1 MNRQPRKAK
10 RPGLYTSI
18 IIVVTGFSIVFFLAF
33 ALVFFTMSSET
44 NKITIQQCGIRVATI
59 VRQTLHN
66 SMAHT
71 NPSELKK
78 MMMEIRRTPGIES
91 INLYNHD
98 GYVIH
103 STDSIISQKKIEIQE
118 KPCLFCHQNQQSPTS
133 KETFHFDVVKT
144 YDNHRKLIV
153 TNSILNEPGCSAA
166 PCHYHSPEKQMLG
179 LIEVQIPLKELDRV
193 QFESEVRFFLLAI
206 LITVGL
212 IFTFIRF
219 LGKRIKEPLA
229 KLTKASERVAA
240 GDMALRLTVTEN
252 DLPDIY
258 QVAYAFNK
266 MLDELQTANRELK
279 NWSRELEIRVKER
292 TERLKGAQN
301 ELIHVERMA
310 SLGKL
315 SASVAHEI
323 NNPLAGV
330 LTYTK
335 LVLRSIRDKEYDP
348 AKRENLVKYLEMV
361 ESETK
366 RCGNI
371 VKGLL
376 DFSRDD
382 VKQFQAKSLNQVINE
397 TANLMRHPMKV
408 ADIEF
413 EVKTEAEKDTILC
426 NPNEIKQM
434 CIAILVNA
442 QEAIKDHGNIE
453 MRTDNPEPG
462 YVRISIQDN
471 GVGIAE
477 EDKAHIFEPF
487 FTRKLEASGVGLGL
501 AVVYGLVQ
509 QHKGKISL
517 DSTVGLGTTFHITFP
532 LTEEQNNAS

>member
-1 MNRQPRKAK
+1 MKKAK
-10 RPGLYTSI
+10 GPGLYTSI
-18 IIVVTGFSIVFFLAF
+18 VIVVTSFSILFFLAF
-33 ALVFFTMSSET
+33 ALVFFTMTSES
-44 NKITIQQCGIRVATI
+44 NKNTIQQCGIRVATI

-78 MMMEIRRTPGIES
+78 MMLDIRNIPGIES

-98 GYVIH
+98 GYIIH
-103 STDSIISQKKIEIQE
+103 STDSIAPKRQITIDEQ
-118 KPCLFCHQNQQSPTS
+118 PCLFCHQNNQIPLST
-133 KETFHFDVVKT
+133 ETFHFDIVEEKKS
-144 YDNHRKLIV
+144 HRQLIV
-153 TNSILNEPGCSAA
+153 TNSILNEASCSAA
-166 PCHYHSPEKQMLG
+166 PCHYHSPDKLMLG
-179 LIEVQIPLKELDRV
+179 LIEIQIPLNEIDRI
-193 QFESEVRFFLLAI
+193 QLESEIRFFLLAI
-206 LITVGL
+206 IITSGL
-212 IFTFIRF
+212 IFTFIWF
-219 LGKRIKEPLA
+219 LGKRIKIPLA

-240 GDMALRLTVTEN
+240 GDTDIRFTVSEN
-252 DLPDIY
+252 DLPDIF
-258 QVAYAFNK
+258 QVAAAFNK

-279 NWSRELEIRVKER
+279 NWGQELEVRVKER

-301 ELIHVERMA
+301 ELILVERMA

-348 AKRENLVKYLEMV
+348 AKRDNLVKYLEMI

-382 VKQFQAKSLNQVINE
+382 VKQFQPKSLNQIITE
-397 TANLMRHPMKV
+397 TGNLMRHPMKV
-408 ADIEF
+408 ADIDF
-413 EVKTEAEKDTILC
+413 IVDPSAQKDIILC
-426 NPNEIKQM
+426 NPNEIKQI

-442 QEAIKDHGNIE
+442 QEAIKDHGNII
-453 MRTDNPEPG
+453 MRTDNPEPAL
-462 YVRISIQDN
+462 VRISIQDN

-477 EDKAHIFEPF
+477 EDKALIFEPF
-487 FTRKLEASGVGLGL
+487 FTRKLETSGVGLGL

-509 QHKGKISL
+509 QHKGKITL
-517 DSTVGLGTTFHITFP
+517 ESTLGAGTAFHITFP
-532 LTEEQNNAS
+532 LKEE